1 MQSNTPDVI
10 VVGAGLVG
18 GAVAYGLARRGQ
30 RVAMLDEA
38 DAAYRASRGNFG
50 LVWVQGKGRGFPPYA
65 RWTRHSS
72 DRWAEF
78 AAELREGAGID
89 VAHRRPGGVVPALSE
104 DDLAAEVAA
113 LEQLRRESG
122 NHGYDFEVLDHAALA
137 ALCPGL
143 GPEVVGGTYC
153 PQDGDVN
160 PLRLMRALHAGFVRA
175 GGHYVGGTRV
185 ARVET
190 LSGGGF
196 RLHCSHGEMQA
207 GKVVIAAG
215 LGSRDLAAQVGLDM
229 PVRPVQGQSLVTERA
244 PAYRLDL
251 PTLPVRQVD
260 EGGFQLGYSADEVG
274 MDLHTRAPTLRDIA
288 SRCARVF
295 PFVGSLRVVRTWA
308 ALRVMTPDGFPLYEH
323 SASCPGAF
331 GVTCHS
337 GVTLAAAHA
346 LDVAGWIAGGEIP
359 AEFAPFS
366 SARLDVSPA
375 A

>member
-1 MQSNTPDVI
+1 MTTVDHAAARAALATARPDHH
-10 VVGAGLVG
+10 
-18 GAVAYGLARRGQ
+18 ARRGQ

-72 DRWAEF
+72 DLWADF
-78 AAELREGAGID
+78 AAELRESAGID
-89 VAHRRPGGVVPALSE
+89 VAHRRPGGVVPALQE
-104 DDLAAEVAA
+104 EELAAEVAS

-122 NHGYDFEVLDHAALA
+122 NHGYDFEVLDHARLA
-137 ALCPGL
+137 ELCPGL

-160 PLRLMRALHAGFVRA
+160 PLRLMRALHTGFARA

-185 ARVET
+185 AR
-190 LSGGGF
+190 LQALPGGGF
-196 RLHCSHGEMQA
+196 RLRCSHGEMQA
-207 GKVVIAAG
+207 EKVVIAAG
-215 LGSRDLAAQVGLDM
+215 LGSRELAAQVGIAM
-229 PVRPVQGQSLVTERA
+229 PVRPVQGQSLITERA
-244 PAYRLDL
+244 PAHRLDL

-260 EGGFQLGYSADEVG
+260 EGGFQLGYSTAEVG
-274 MDLHTRAPTLRDIA
+274 MDLHTRAPT
-288 SRCARVF
+288 
-295 PFVGSLRVVRTWA
+295 
-308 ALRVMTPDGFPLYEH
+308 PDGFPLYEQ
-323 SASCPGAF
+323 SARCPGAF

-346 LDVAGWIAGGEIP
+346 LDVAGWVAGGAIP
-359 AEFAPFS
+359 QDYAPFS